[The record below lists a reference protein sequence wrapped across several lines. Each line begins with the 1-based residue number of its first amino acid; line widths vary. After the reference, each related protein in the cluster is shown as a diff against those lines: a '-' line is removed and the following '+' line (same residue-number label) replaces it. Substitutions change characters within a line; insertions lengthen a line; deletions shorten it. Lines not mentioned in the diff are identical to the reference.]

1 MRKSSFTGVHQQ
13 SSTTTTI
20 SIIIPAYQRHH
31 GSSTPPRQNKSQ
43 IIRPTEGNS
52 VQRWRSVY
60 VPL

>member
-13 SSTTTTI
+13 STTTII

-31 GSSTPPRQNKSQ
+31 GSNTPPRQNKSQ